1 MIDDFDVGI
10 RNVTKQDS
18 ATGDEDERSTQV
30 RYIGGRDEPSR
41 RSTNTRDP
49 FSVEIDQGASL
60 GCP

>member
-10 RNVTKQDS
+10 RNVTRQDL
-18 ATGDEDERSTQV
+18 ATVDEAERSTQV

-49 FSVEIDQGASL
+49 SSVEIDQGALLS
-60 GCP
+60 CP